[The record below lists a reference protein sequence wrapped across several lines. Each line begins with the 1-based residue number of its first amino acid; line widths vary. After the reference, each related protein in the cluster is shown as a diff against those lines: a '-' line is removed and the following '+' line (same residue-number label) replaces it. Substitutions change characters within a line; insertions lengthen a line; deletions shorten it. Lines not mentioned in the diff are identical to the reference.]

1 MSRVGV
7 AIIGVGN
14 CASALIQGLSQVI
27 TKAPG
32 PPPNIVSI
40 LQETGID
47 VVVNYLPVG
56 A

>member
-1 MSRVGV
+1 MSKVRV
-7 AIIGVGN
+7 AIIGVRS

-32 PPPNIVSI
+32 VTPNIISI
-40 LQETGID
+40 LQETGTD
-47 VVVNYLPVG
+47 VLVNYLPVG

>member
-1 MSRVGV
+1 MSKVRV

-14 CASALIQGLSQVI
+14 CSSALIQGLSQVI
-27 TKAPG
+27 TKTPG
-32 PPPNIVSI
+32 VTPNIVSGF
-40 LQETGID
+40 QETGTD

>member
-1 MSRVGV
+1 MSKGRV

-27 TKAPG
+27 TKAPSVA
-32 PPPNIVSI
+32 PNIVSG
-40 LQETGID
+40 LQETGTD
-47 VVVNYLPVG
+47 ALVNYLPVG

>member
-1 MSRVGV
+1 MSKVRV

-14 CASALIQGLSQVI
+14 CASALIRGLSQVI
-27 TKAPG
+27 TKAPSV
-32 PPPNIVSI
+32 PPTIVSGF
-40 LQETGID
+40 QETGTD

>member
-1 MSRVGV
+1 MSKVRV
-7 AIIGVGN
+7 AIIDVGN

-32 PPPNIVSI
+32 VTSNIISI
-40 LQETGID
+40 LQETGTD
-47 VVVNYLPVG
+47 VLVNYLPVG

>member
-1 MSRVGV
+1 MSKVSV

-14 CASALIQGLSQVI
+14 CASPLIQGLSQVI
-27 TKAPG
+27 TKTPG
-32 PPPNIVSI
+32 VTPTIVSGF
-40 LQETGID
+40 QETGTD

>member
-1 MSRVGV
+1 MSKVRV

-27 TKAPG
+27 TKAPSV
-32 PPPNIVSI
+32 PPNIISI
-40 LQETGID
+40 LQETGTD

-56 A
+56 T

>member
-1 MSRVGV
+1 MSKVSV

-32 PPPNIVSI
+32 VTPNIISI
-40 LQETGID
+40 LQETGTD
-47 VVVNYLPVG
+47 VLVNYLPVG